1 MKKSSLP
8 GSHPLRGR
16 DVISM
21 RDFGPE
27 EIRGLLDRC
36 HEFEKNRR
44 PLLQGKVLA
53 NLFFEPSTRTRL
65 SFDAAMKRLG
75 GQTIG
80 FADAIS
86 TSISKGESLWDTI
99 RVAECYCD
107 VIVIRHPAEGSARL
121 AAEATQLPVI
131 NGGDGGNQH
140 PTQTLLDLYTLQKR
154 TGRVDGLKVA
164 FVGDLKYGRTVHSLI
179 RSLSLFGAELWLVSP
194 PSLKLPPDFTEDLV
208 ESGTRHTEVEDLAQ
222 VPADVDV
229 LYVTRIQKERFA
241 DAVEYE
247 RVRTSLQVTPA
258 NVQRFGERV
267 TLMHPL
273 PRVNELHAALDSHPG
288 AAWFE
293 QARNGVVVRETLLAL
308 VLGAA

>member
-1 MKKSSLP
+1 MKKN
-8 GSHPLRGR
+8 PLLGR

-21 RDFGPE
+21 RDFGRE
-27 EIRGLLDRC
+27 EIKTVLARC
-36 HEFEKNRR
+36 DEFERNPR
-44 PLLQGKVLA
+44 PVLKGKVLA

-99 RVAECYCD
+99 RVAEGYCD

-121 AAEATQLPVI
+121 AAEATSLPVI
-131 NGGDGGNQH
+131 NGGDGSNQH

-154 TGRVDGLKVA
+154 TGRIAGLTVA

-179 RSLSLFGAELWLVSP
+179 RSLSLFGAKLWLVSP
-194 PSLKLPPDFTEDLV
+194 PSLRLPDDFKEDLAEAETSHV
-208 ESGTRHTEVEDLAQ
+208 EVEDLSA

-241 DAVEYE
+241 DPVEYE
-247 RVRTSLQVTPA
+247 RVRADYQVTPA
-258 NVQRFGERV
+258 TVQRFGGKL

-288 AAWFE
+288 AAWFD
-293 QARNGVVVRETLLAL
+293 QARNGVVVRQTLLAL

>member
-1 MKKSSLP
+1 MKKN
-8 GSHPLRGR
+8 PLHGR

-21 RDFGPE
+21 RDFGRD
-27 EIRGLLDRC
+27 EIRVILDRC
-36 HEFEKNRR
+36 KDFEKNKK

-80 FADAIS
+80 FADS
-86 TSISKGESLWDTI
+86 VGTSISKGESLWDTI
-99 RVAECYCD
+99 RVAEGYCD
-107 VIVIRHPAEGSARL
+107 VIVLRHPAEGSARL
-121 AAEATQLPVI
+121 AAEATKLPVI
-131 NGGDGGNQH
+131 NGGDGSNQH

-154 TGRVDGLKVA
+154 TGRVEGLKVA

-194 PSLKLPPDFTEDLV
+194 PSLRLPSDFKEDLADL
-208 ESGTRHTEVEDLAQ
+208 GTKHTEVEDLGA

-241 DAVEYE
+241 DPIEYE
-247 RVRTSLQVTPA
+247 RVRADYQVTPA
-258 NVQRFGERV
+258 TVKRFGDRL

-273 PRVNELHAALDSHPG
+273 PRVSELHAALDSHPG
-288 AAWFE
+288 AAWFD
-293 QARNGVVVRETLLAL
+293 QAHNGVVVRETLLAL
-308 VLGAA
+308 LLGAG

>member
-1 MKKSSLP
+1 MKKN
-8 GSHPLRGR
+8 PLLGH

-21 RDFGPE
+21 RDFGRD
-27 EIRGLLDRC
+27 EIRAILDRC
-36 HEFEKNRR
+36 KDFEKNKK

-80 FADAIS
+80 FADALS

-99 RVAECYCD
+99 RVAEGYCD
-107 VIVIRHPAEGSARL
+107 VMVIRHPAEGSARL
-121 AAEATQLPVI
+121 AAEATKLPVI
-131 NGGDGGNQH
+131 NGGDGSNQH

-154 TGRVDGLKVA
+154 TGRIEGLKIA

-194 PSLKLPPDFTEDLV
+194 PSLKLPADFMDDLA
-208 ESGTRHTEVEDLAQ
+208 ESRTKHTEVDDLAA

-241 DAVEYE
+241 DPIEYE
-247 RVRTSLQVTPA
+247 RVRAHYQVTPA
-258 NVQRFGERV
+258 TVERFGDRL

-273 PRVNELHAALDSHPG
+273 PRVSELHAALDAHPG
-288 AAWFE
+288 AAWFD

>member
-1 MKKSSLP
+1 MKKKNLV
-8 GSHPLRGR
+8 GR

-21 RDFGPE
+21 RDFE
-27 EIRGLLDRC
+27 RDEILAILERC
-36 HEFEKNRR
+36 REFEKNKK

-80 FADAIS
+80 FADSLA

-99 RVAECYCD
+99 RVAEGYCD
-107 VIVIRHPAEGSARL
+107 VMVIRHPAEGSARL
-121 AAEATQLPVI
+121 AAEATKLPVI
-131 NGGDGGNQH
+131 NGGDGSNQH

-154 TGRVDGLKVA
+154 TGRIEGIKVA

-194 PSLKLPPDFTEDLV
+194 ASLKLPADFTEDLG
-208 ESGTRHTEVEDLAQ
+208 SIGTKYAEVEDLAH

-241 DAVEYE
+241 DPVEYE
-247 RVRTSLQVTPA
+247 RIRNAYQVTPA
-258 NVQRFGERV
+258 TVQRFGERL

-273 PRVNELHAALDSHPG
+273 PRVNELHPALDDHPG
-288 AAWFE
+288 AAWFD
-293 QARNGVVVRETLLAL
+293 QAHNGVVVRETLLAL

>member
-1 MKKSSLP
+1 MKKN
-8 GSHPLRGR
+8 PLLGR

-21 RDFGPE
+21 RDFGRE
-27 EIRGLLDRC
+27 EVLAILARC
-36 HEFEKNRR
+36 RDFEKNRKA
-44 PLLQGKVLA
+44 LLEGRVLA

-80 FADAIS
+80 FADAVA

-99 RVAECYCD
+99 RVAEGYCD

-121 AAEATQLPVI
+121 AAEATKLPVI
-131 NGGDGGNQH
+131 NGGDGSNQH
-140 PTQTLLDLYTLQKR
+140 PTQTLLDLYTLKKR
-154 TGRVDGLKVA
+154 TGRLEKLKVA

-179 RSLSLFGAELWLVSP
+179 RSLSLFGADLWLVSP
-194 PSLKLPPDFTEDLV
+194 PSLRLPNDFLEDLD
-208 ESGTRHTEVEDLAQ
+208 EIGTRYTQVEEIAA

-241 DAVEYE
+241 DPVEYE
-247 RVRTSLQVTPA
+247 RIRADYQVTPA
-258 NVQRFGERV
+258 TVQRFGECL

-273 PRVNELHAALDSHPG
+273 PRVSELHPALDAHPG
-288 AAWFE
+288 AAWFD
-293 QARNGVVVRETLLAL
+293 QARNGVVVRQTLLAL

>member
-1 MKKSSLP
+1 
-8 GSHPLRGR
+8 
-16 DVISM
+16 M
-21 RDFGPE
+21 RDFGLE
-27 EIRGLLDRC
+27 EIRGLLERC

-99 RVAECYCD
+99 RVAEGYCD
-107 VIVIRHPAEGSARL
+107 VIVLRHPAEGSARL
-121 AAEATQLPVI
+121 AAEATKLPVI
-131 NGGDGGNQH
+131 NGGDGSNQH
-140 PTQTLLDLYTLQKR
+140 PTQTLVDLYTLKKR
-154 TGRVDGLKVA
+154 TGRVEGLKVA

-179 RSLSLFGAELWLVSP
+179 RSLSLFGAQLWLVSP
-194 PSLKLPPDFTEDLV
+194 PSLALPADFTEDLG
-208 ESGTRHTEVEDLAQ
+208 SIGTKYAEVEDLAH

-247 RVRTSLQVTPA
+247 RVRNAYQVAPA
-258 NVQRFGERV
+258 SVARFGPKV

-273 PRVNELHAALDSHPG
+273 PRVNEVHPALDEHPG
-288 AAWFE
+288 AAWFD
-293 QARNGVVVRETLLAL
+293 QARNGVVVRQTLLAL